1 MTEPKVDGRR
11 VRYQHRKA
19 ELLDAATEY
28 VLANGL
34 RNLSLRPIAEA
45 LGITH
50 ASLLRHFSSKDELV
64 MAVLDR
70 IRTDLTER
78 LDSDDDVRTAS
89 TVVERIRAVW
99 RRLCEPKEQRQF
111 LLLFELVG
119 QYGRSPSNQLNLAR
133 SVVQDWID
141 LTITDLVAE
150 GWAPHDAT
158 AAATLLLA
166 EIRGLQLDLLLTADR
181 QRVDHALEMTLRALS
196 SDSMLA

>member
-34 RNLSLRPIAEA
+34 RNLSLRPIAQA

-50 ASLLRHFSSKDELV
+50 ASLLRHFSSKDDLV

-119 QYGRSPSNQLNLAR
+119 QYGRSPSDQLNLAR

-141 LTITDLVAE
+141 LTITDLIAE
-150 GWAPHDAT
+150 GWSPHDAT

-196 SDSMLA
+196 SP